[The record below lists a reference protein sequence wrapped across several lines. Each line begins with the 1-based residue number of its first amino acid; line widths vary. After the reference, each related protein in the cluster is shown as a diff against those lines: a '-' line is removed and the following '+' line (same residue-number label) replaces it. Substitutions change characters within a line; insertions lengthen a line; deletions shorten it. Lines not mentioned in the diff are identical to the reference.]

1 MTIRPG
7 APRTLALGLLAVV
20 VLAACGGVPF
30 IGGQGPGVAG
40 GTIKVAVVDV
50 FSGSPAY
57 SYMGPILQNSV
68 QVAIDD
74 LNSRGGLLGDH
85 VQLLV
90 GDDQY
95 SQAQTTAVVKQVL
108 TDHSVKLIV
117 GPNLAGLYL
126 SAKGQIERARMPN
139 CVTSMAADDLMTS
152 APYTFRAQEPY
163 SAHVPAVL
171 GYIHSGTQL
180 KKIGLIAEDDSTG
193 QSYDS
198 QLSAQAGHFGLT
210 YAGAALV
217 IPSADQKAQV
227 QQMLKLGVDALMLSN
242 NPDVAAR
249 TLQAIH
255 GLNADSRLHTFG
267 FNGLSSFAFV
277 QQAGDAANGVTFVAP
292 IHAYISDVPEA
303 RWPAGYRDF
312 AKRVISRFG
321 TGANGVEMNG
331 LPAAADCIYD
341 WARAVQAANAFDGSR
356 VVNAWQALD
365 VPIEQSVLG
374 VHEHFSPTDHDAIPP
389 DGLTIY
395 QWAKAGGHWG
405 LKQLAP
411 AS

>member
-1 MTIRPG
+1 V
-7 APRTLALGLLAVV
+7 AL
-20 VLAACGGVPF
+20 
-30 IGGQGPGVAG
+30 
-40 GTIKVAVVDV
+40 VDV
-50 FSGSPAY
+50 FSASPAY
-57 SYMGPILQNSV
+57 SYLGRILQNSI

-74 LNSRGGLLGDH
+74 LNSRGGLLGNH

-95 SQAQTTAVVKQVL
+95 SQAQVSAVVKQVL
-108 TDHSVKLIV
+108 TDRSVKLVV
-117 GPNLAGLYL
+117 GPSFAGLYL
-126 SAKGQIERARMPN
+126 SVKAQIEQARMPN
-139 CVTSMAADDLMTS
+139 CLTSMAADDLMAA
-152 APYTFRAQEPY
+152 APYSFRAQEPY

-171 GYIHSGTQL
+171 SYIHSGTQL

-217 IPSADQKAQV
+217 IPTADQKPQV
-227 QQMLKLGVDALMLSN
+227 QQMLKLGVDALVLSN

-255 GLNADSRLHTFG
+255 ALNADGRVHTFG

-277 QQAGDAANGVTFVAP
+277 QQTGDAANGVTFAGP
-292 IHAYISDVPEA
+292 IQAYLSDVPEA

-312 AKRVISRFG
+312 AKRVITRFG
-321 TGANGVEMNG
+321 TTANGVEMNG
-331 LPAAADCIYD
+331 LPAAADCVYD
-341 WARAVQAANAFDGSR
+341 WARAVQAANVFEGGR
-356 VVNAWQALD
+356 VVNAWQSLD
-365 VPIEQSVLG
+365 VPVEQSVLG
-374 VHEHFSPTDHDAIPP
+374 VREHFSSTDHDAIPP

-395 QWAKAGGHWG
+395 QWVKTGGRWG

-411 AS
+411 SLQA